1 MPPETGTAHCPS
13 VIGVT
18 LGGGVGRFEGEYG
31 LVIDALESVRMV
43 TATGTLVEA
52 SRTCNPDLFW
62 AIRGAGANFGIIT
75 SATYKVHRY
84 SNDGNVY
91 LVDFTFPSNLS
102 SSYSKVAESLQ
113 SNLNPKLAGNAF
125 IIYNAATN
133 QVYHS
138 LVIFE

>member
-1 MPPETGTAHCPS
+1 M
-13 VIGVT
+13 IGVT

-84 SNDGNVY
+84 MNDGNVY

-138 LVIFE
+138 HVSLR